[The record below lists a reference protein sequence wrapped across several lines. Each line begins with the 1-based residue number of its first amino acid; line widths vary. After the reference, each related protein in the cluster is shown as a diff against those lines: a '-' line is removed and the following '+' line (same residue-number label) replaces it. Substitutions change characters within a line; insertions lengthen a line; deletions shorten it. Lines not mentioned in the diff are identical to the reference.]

1 MRKRFDKS
9 PAIDAASNLRL
20 VTMIQNHD
28 ELYTVREE
36 EILEDGR
43 NMLDM
48 FEQQKSK
55 ELEMTSRTTQA
66 KMAFKDGQ
74 SHAYGWSTAVVR
86 ASPAQVLAY
95 IWDTNKR
102 AGVYAD
108 TLEQT
113 LDEDGEHNKLV
124 YVRGG
129 SARQSLY
136 PPSYPSLHAG
146 TSRRRCA
153 TRSTTG
159 TFFRDACG
167 GNEPQGT
174 SSSASLSSAT
184 PTRSPPTSFG
194 PGSRA
199 C

>member
-1 MRKRFDKS
+1 
-9 PAIDAASNLRL
+9 
-20 VTMIQNHD
+20 MIQNHAGD
-28 ELYTVREE
+28 YSERELEIVEE
-36 EILEDGR
+36 GR
-43 NMLDM
+43 KMLGV

-55 ELEMTSRTTQA
+55 ELKMTSPTTQA

-74 SHAYGWSTAVVR
+74 SHAYGWSSAVVR

-124 YVRGG
+124 YVRGR
-129 SARQSLY
+129 SARQLY
-136 PPSYPSLHAG
+136 PPSYPTLHAG
-146 TSRRRCA
+146 TSRRRCS

-159 TFFRDACG
+159 TFSRDACG

-174 SSSASLSSAT
+174 FS
-184 PTRSPPTSFG
+184 
-194 PGSRA
+194 
-199 C
+199 